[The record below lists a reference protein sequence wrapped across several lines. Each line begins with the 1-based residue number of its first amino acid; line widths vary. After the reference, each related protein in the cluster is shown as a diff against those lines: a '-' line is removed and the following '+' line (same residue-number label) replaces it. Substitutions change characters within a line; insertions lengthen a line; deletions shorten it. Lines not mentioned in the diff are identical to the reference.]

1 MSSVRDLAVQGGFDY
16 FDTGSF
22 VADLSENIALQTE
35 SQNPEKHAVMLGYY
49 NEILIPAFHE
59 MGFQCQILDNP
70 VTASLPFL
78 FAERI
83 ENENFNTVLGYGHA
97 DVVMGMEDKWSD
109 GRSPWKIET
118 TENFI
123 YGRGTADNKGQHV
136 INLAALNI
144 VLKLKGRL
152 GFNAKYLFESAEEV
166 GSPGLYEVCE
176 QNKELLSADLLIASD
191 GPRQQ
196 ADKPTVYLGSRGSR
210 SFDLVVNLRDK
221 AHHSGN
227 WGGVIADPGTILAQA
242 IACITDKKG
251 VIAVPE
257 WRPDGIPDDV
267 RAVLSEVAFDENGDE
282 EPKIDAD
289 WGEPGLSA
297 AEKLYAWSSF
307 AVLAFVTGNPAKPVG
322 AIPPR
327 AWARCGLRFPP
338 GLDMTHW
345 IEHLRR
351 HLDKAGF
358 ENVEIVASTKQLDA
372 TRTELHNPWVKLA
385 CKSLYE
391 TTGVKPVL
399 LPNLAGSLPN
409 GCFTD
414 ALGIPTVWV
423 PHSYP
428 GCSQHA
434 PDEHLLASVAREGL
448 GVMAGLYWDIGE
460 VSGTEPS

>member
-1 MSSVRDLAVQGGFDY
+1 MSSVRDLAVQRGYEHFDSGN
-16 FDTGSF
+16 FIAG
-22 VADLSENIALQTE
+22 LSKNICVETE
-35 SQNPEKHAVMLGYY
+35 SQNPEKHVTMLDYY
-49 NEILIPAFHE
+49 NDILIPAFQE

-70 VTASLPFL
+70 VTGSLPFL

-83 ENENFNTVLGYGHA
+83 EDESFNTVLGYGHA
-97 DVVMGMEDKWSD
+97 DVVLGMADKWSD
-109 GRSPWKIET
+109 GRSPWKLET
-118 TENFI
+118 TEDFI
-123 YGRGTADNKGQHV
+123 YGRGTADNKGQHA
-136 INLAALNI
+136 INLAALDI
-144 VLKLKGRL
+144 VLKLKGSL
-152 GFNAKYLFESAEEV
+152 GFNAKYLIECAEEV

-176 QNKELLSADLLIASD
+176 QNRELLSADLLVASD

-227 WGGVIADPGTILAQA
+227 WGGVIADPGTLLAQA
-242 IACITDKKG
+242 IASITDKKG
-251 VIAVPE
+251 AVAIPE
-257 WRPDGIPDDV
+257 WCPKGIPDDV
-267 RAVLSEVAFDENGDE
+267 RAVLSEITFDENNDE

-307 AVLAFVTGNPAKPVG
+307 AVLAFTTGNPAKPVG

-345 IEHLRR
+345 VEHLRR

-358 ENVEIVASTKQLDA
+358 ENVEIVASTKHLDA
-372 TRTELHNPWVKLA
+372 TRTELDNPWVKLA

-391 TTGVKPVL
+391 TTGTKPVL

-414 ALGIPTVWV
+414 VLGMPTVWV

-434 PDEHLLASVAREGL
+434 PDEHMLASVAREAL
-448 GVMAGLYWDIGE
+448 GIMAGLYCDIGDAPRAKL
-460 VSGTEPS
+460 S